1 MNNES
6 GLIKLQEALSR
17 LKSKSTTILPVGSKI
32 TARNVEIEADMGNG
46 SAYYYPEFVD
56 EIKLAK
62 AAQPKTGRQ
71 PKKIKTNKSISTADK
86 QKQLTQKNDELTK
99 SNKRV
104 LVAQS
109 ELVYNLFK
117 SCDDPKFIIDAY
129 EHTNNVLPIK

>member
-1 MNNES
+1 LNCRHQDFQS
-6 GLIKLQEALSR
+6 SALPAELSFLR
-17 LKSKSTTILPVGSKI
+17 WW
-32 TARNVEIEADMGNG
+32 MGNG
-46 SAYYYPEFVD
+46 SAYDYPEFVD

-62 AAQPKTGRQ
+62 AAQPK
-71 PKKIKTNKSISTADK
+71 KIKTN
-86 QKQLTQKNDELTK
+86 K

-129 EHTNNVLPIK
+129 EKTNNVLPIDGSK